1 MFQGGI
7 NWIEEPLERFAVRQ
21 QSDAPAP
28 TVERAGTESL
38 SDEALMAQIGEGDR
52 QAYGVLVERHFGR
65 SCGLASRVIGTASA
79 EAEDVVQEAF
89 LRLWKHAPN
98 WRPKGAK
105 FTTWFYRVIMN
116 LCIDVQRK
124 AHKKTLPLEA
134 AGEPADDGPSS
145 ETILHRNQIAARIGV
160 ALSDIPERQRA
171 AISLCYFDGLS
182 NREAA
187 SVLDVNI
194 KGLESLLS
202 RGRKG
207 LRARLG
213 DLAGEIE
220 RD

>member
-1 MFQGGI
+1 MFQAGI
-7 NWIEEPLERFAVRQ
+7 NWIEEPFERFEVRQ
-21 QSDAPAP
+21 RSDAPAP
-28 TVERAGTESL
+28 IGAGASAELL
-38 SDEALMAQIGEGDR
+38 SDEALMAQVGEGDR
-52 QAYGVLVERHFGR
+52 QAYGVLVDRHFAR
-65 SCGLASRVIGTASA
+65 SCGLAARVVGTLSA
-79 EAEDVVQEAF
+79 DAEDVVQEAF

-116 LCIDVQRK
+116 LCIDAQRK
-124 AHKKTLPLEA
+124 ARKKTLPLEA
-134 AGEPADDGPSS
+134 AGEPAADGPSA
-145 ETILHRNQIAARIGV
+145 EAIVHRDQIAVRIRV
-160 ALSDIPERQRA
+160 ALGDIPERQRA

-187 SVLDVNI
+187 SVLGVNI

-202 RGRKG
+202 RGRKS